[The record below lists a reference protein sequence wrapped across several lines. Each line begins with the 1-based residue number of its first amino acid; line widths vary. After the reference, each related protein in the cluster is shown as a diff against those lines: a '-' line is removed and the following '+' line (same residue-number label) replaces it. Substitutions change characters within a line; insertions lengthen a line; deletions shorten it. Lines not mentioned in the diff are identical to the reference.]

1 MDFALPKKVKQG
13 ALIGLAV
20 GVVVV
25 VVDSISFF
33 WSMAGDLLLVGGML
47 LVTKIPTKF

>member
-20 GVVVV
+20 GVV